1 MMKKSG
7 NKILS
12 QLKSFFRQ
20 QYCIEISTIEDCV
33 TLIKRDTSQY
43 SMASM
48 EEVANELN
56 CLKMQRRISQYKQ
69 IVMEGAVPC
78 APQRSISCLATME
91 TLSIS
96 MNIATDMHDTEIRF
110 FLQSLFGRLFDDVVK
125 WHHLEEDNIICYFH
139 PMYATL
145 LIKSIFEKYPLCK
158 QKQVK
163 GITVGYCSVYD
174 EVIYDEVCHNAC
186 YRCFIS
192 VIGLHKTTRES
203 E

>member
-1 MMKKSG
+1 MIRKSG
-7 NKILS
+7 DKILS
-12 QLKSFFRQ
+12 HFKSFFRQ

-48 EEVANELN
+48 EDFANELN
-56 CLKMQRRISQYKQ
+56 CPRMQNRIAQYKQ

-78 APQRSISCLATME
+78 APQRSSSCLATME

-96 MNIATDMHDTEIRF
+96 MNIAPDMHDTEIHH
-110 FLQSLFGRLFDDVVK
+110 FLRSLFGRLFDDVVK
-125 WHHLEEDNIICYFH
+125 WHHLEEDSIICYFH

-145 LIKSIFEKYPLCK
+145 LMKIIFEKYPLCK
-158 QKQVK
+158 QKQVQ

-174 EVIYDEVCHNAC
+174 EVVYDEVCHNAC

-192 VIGLHKTTRES
+192 VIGLQKTTRES